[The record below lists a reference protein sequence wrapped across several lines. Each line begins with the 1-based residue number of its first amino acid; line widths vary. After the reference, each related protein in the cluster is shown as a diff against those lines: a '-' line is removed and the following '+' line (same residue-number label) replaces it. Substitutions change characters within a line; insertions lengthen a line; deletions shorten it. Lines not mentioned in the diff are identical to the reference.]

1 MGSQQRSN
9 AHTPAAADRRS
20 VMGDFPSTAEKSPGL
35 SILVVDDEPLIRWS
49 LAETLAG
56 YGHHVVEAGDAQAAV
71 QAVNASAQPFD
82 VVLLDF
88 RLPDSNDLSLLAR
101 LRLLAPAS
109 RIIMMTAFGAPEVL
123 QGALD
128 LGAAQVVSKPFEIA
142 DLTDLVQ
149 ARPATPHLC

>member
-9 AHTPAAADRRS
+9 AHMPAATDRTS
-20 VMGDFPSTAEKSPGL
+20 VLGDFPNAAEKSPGL

-49 LAETLAG
+49 LTEALAG
-56 YGHHVVEAGDAQAAV
+56 HGHHVVEAGDAQAAV
-71 QAVNASAQPFD
+71 QAMRASPEPFD

-123 QGALD
+123 QGALA
-128 LGAAQVVSKPFEIA
+128 LGAVQVVSKPFELD
-142 DLTDLVQ
+142 DLTDLVHP
-149 ARPATPHLC
+149 RATTPLSC